1 MVVHGGLV
9 SAVDEEGFPALLEQ
23 WAAAI
28 VANDP
33 ERIAAFVEPDWVLV
47 TPESG
52 QVPVDRFLAVV
63 SSGELTHTHMAFELL
78 GVRLLGDVAVV
89 TARGANSGSWQG
101 TPFEV
106 DEWVTEVFVR
116 RDGTWRCSVSALTPV
131 RARPPLPVRPG
142 S

>member
-1 MVVHGGLV
+1 V

-28 VANDP
+28 VADDP

-52 QVPVDRFLAVV
+52 QVPGDRFLAVV
-63 SSGELTHTHMAFELL
+63 SSGELTHSHMAFELL

-89 TARGANSGSWQG
+89 TARGANRGSWQG

-116 RDGTWRCSVSALTPV
+116 RDGTVALLGV
-131 RARPPLPVRPG
+131 RAHPGTGAPPLPVRPG